1 MAVTLADKSIQ
12 LFRRQ
17 VDWARRVGLERKLTA
32 ALLVAALVSGLTT
45 YAALTGSFGALQD
58 RVTLL
63 LVLIDLIVLLL
74 LGTALA
80 RRLVALWV
88 ERRKGL
94 AGARLHARMVLLF
107 SLVAVTPTIVVAVF
121 TTLFLN
127 LGVNAWFSDQV
138 STAIKDSQA
147 VAQAY
152 LQEHNQHLRDEAI
165 ATAGDLQRGDP
176 LLMLDRNKLEQALT
190 LESQVR
196 QFSEAAV
203 VNGRR
208 EILANANYNILLA
221 FDLDFP
227 DWAFS
232 EARNGKVVV
241 LPNATGD
248 RVRAL
253 MQLDALGDT
262 FLFVGRL
269 IDPKVLAH
277 VTRAS
282 SAAQTYQDLEQ
293 RRSGFQITFA
303 LIFVVVALLVL
314 FAAIWFALVS
324 ASQLVRPIGAL
335 ADAAERVRSGDLSVR
350 VEEGRP
356 GDEIGSLSRAF
367 NRMTSQLESQRSE
380 LIDANAQLDE
390 RRRFTELVLSGVSA
404 GVIGLDEEGRIELP
418 NRSACELLGVD
429 LAARIGQRLS
439 DIVPKMAG
447 LLATAMASAA
457 RPTEAQI
464 TIEKA
469 GSVRTLL
476 VRVGAE
482 RGDSGGERFVVT
494 FDDVTELLG
503 AQRKAAW
510 ADVAR
515 RIAHEIKN
523 PLTPIQLS
531 AERLKR
537 KYLKQI
543 VDDKET
549 FAVCTDTIVR
559 QVGDIGRM
567 VDEFSAFA
575 RMPAPVMQEED
586 VGALCR
592 QALFLQQSAHPQFVY
607 HIALPDPPSFL
618 SCDATQLGRALTN
631 LLQNA
636 ADAIEG
642 RIGDGVGG
650 PTGEIWLNVTEGEGR
665 LTISVEDNGRG
676 LPKAERNR
684 LTEPYVTTRAKG
696 TGLGLAIVRKI
707 MEDHGGQ
714 LILDDRP
721 GGGASVKLIFAKA
734 AAPAGEDLRPA
745 ARTRFSKIHGA

>member
-1 MAVTLADKSIQ
+1 MAVTLADRSMQ
-12 LFRRQ
+12 LVRQ
-17 VDWARRVGLERKLTA
+17 QVNWARRVGLERKLTV
-32 ALLVAALVSGLTT
+32 ALLVAALMSGMAT
-45 YAALTGSFGALQD
+45 YFALTGSFGALKD
-58 RVTLL
+58 RATLL
-63 LVLIDLIVLLL
+63 LVLSDLIVLLL

-80 RRLVALWV
+80 RRLVGLWM
-88 ERRKGL
+88 ERRQGL

-107 SLVAVTPTIVVAVF
+107 SLVAVTPTILVAIF

-127 LGVNAWFSDQV
+127 LGVNAWFSEQV

-152 LQEHNQHLRDEAI
+152 LLEHQQNLADQALAM
-165 ATAGDLQRGDP
+165 ANNMQRQG
-176 LLMLDRNKLEQALT
+176 LETLDRNDLEQLLT
-190 LESQVR
+190 AHSRWRNL
-196 QFSEAAV
+196 SEAAV
-203 VNGRR
+203 VDGHRQ
-208 EILANANYNILLA
+208 IIANANYNILLA
-221 FDLDFP
+221 FDVDQLP
-227 DWAFS
+227 DWAFDQ
-232 EARNGKVVV
+232 ARHNQVVV
-241 LPNATGD
+241 MPNSTGD

-253 MQLDALGDT
+253 VQLDPAVDT
-262 FLFVGRL
+262 FLYIGRL
-269 IDPKVLAH
+269 VDPKALAH
-277 VTRAS
+277 LDKAS
-282 SAAQTYQDLEQ
+282 SAAKTYQDLEN

-303 LIFVVVALLVL
+303 LIFVVLALLVL

-350 VEEGRP
+350 VAEGR
-356 GDEIGSLSRAF
+356 GDDEIGGLSRAF
-367 NRMTSQLESQRSE
+367 NRMTNQLASQRSE
-380 LIDANAQLDE
+380 LIEANAQLDE

-404 GVIGLDEEGRIELP
+404 GVIGLDEGGRIELP

-429 LAARIGQRLS
+429 LAAHVGERLA
-439 DIVPKMAG
+439 DVVPAMGG
-447 LLATAMASAA
+447 LLNAAMSATVRQA
-457 RPTEAQI
+457 EAQI

-469 GSVRTLL
+469 GNVRTLL
-476 VRVGAE
+476 VRVGVE
-482 RGDSGGERFVVT
+482 REESETDRFVVT

-559 QVGDIGRM
+559 QVSDIGRM

-575 RMPAPVMQEED
+575 RMPAPVMAEED
-586 VGALCR
+586 LSALCR
-592 QALFLQQSAHPQFVY
+592 QALFLQQSAHPQFSY
-607 HIALPDPPSFL
+607 HVALPEGPTIL
-618 SCDATQLGRALTN
+618 NCDATQMSRALTN

-642 RIGDGVGG
+642 RMADGSTE
-650 PTGEIWLNVTEGEGR
+650 PPGEIWLSVTRAPGQ
-665 LTISVEDNGRG
+665 LTILVEDNGRG
-676 LPKAERNR
+676 LPRAERNR
-684 LTEPYVTTRAKG
+684 LTEPYVTTRTKG
-696 TGLGLAIVRKI
+696 TGLGLAIVKKI
-707 MEDHGGQ
+707 MEDHGGD
-714 LILDDRP
+714 LVLGDRS
-721 GGGASVKLIFAKA
+721 GGGAAVKLVFTIGTA
-734 AAPAGEDLRPA
+734 ATTTNIRPL
-745 ARTRFSKIHGA
+745 ARTRFS

>member
-1 MAVTLADKSIQ
+1 MAVTFADKGMQ
-12 LFRRQ
+12 LVRQQ
-17 VDWARRVGLERKLTA
+17 VDWARRVGLERKLTI
-32 ALLVAALVSGLTT
+32 ALLVAALLSGAGT
-45 YAALTGSFGALQD
+45 YFALTGSFGALQD
-58 RVTLL
+58 RATLL

-88 ERRKGL
+88 ERRRGL

-127 LGVNAWFSDQV
+127 FGVNAWFSDEV
-138 STAIKDSQA
+138 STAIRDSQH
-147 VAQAY
+147 VAEVY
-152 LQEHNQHLRDEAI
+152 MQEHAQHLGDQGFAMAEILRQQGPMLNRADMEAI
-165 ATAGDLQRGDP
+165 LTAQSQGRDL
-176 LLMLDRNKLEQALT
+176 
-190 LESQVR
+190 
-196 QFSEAAV
+196 SEAAII
-203 VNGRR
+203 NGHGQ
-208 EILANANYNILLA
+208 ILANANYNILLA
-221 FDLDFP
+221 FDLDLQP
-227 DWAFS
+227 WAFDQ
-232 EARNGKVVV
+232 ARAGQVVV
-241 LPNATGD
+241 LPSSTGD

-253 MQLDALGDT
+253 VQLDQVTDT
-262 FLFVGRL
+262 FLYIGRL
-269 IDPKVLAH
+269 VDAAALA
-277 VTRAS
+277 RLNSAS
-282 SAAQTYQDLEQ
+282 SAARTYQDIEA
-293 RRSGFQITFA
+293 RRSGYQITFA

-324 ASQLVRPIGAL
+324 ASQLVRPIGQL

-350 VEEGRP
+350 VSEGRAD
-356 GDEIGSLSRAF
+356 DEIGGLSRAF
-367 NRMTSQLESQRSE
+367 NRMTSQLDSQRSE
-380 LIDANAQLDE
+380 LIEANAQLDE

-404 GVIGLDEEGRIELP
+404 GVIGLDEGGRIELP

-429 LAARIGQRLS
+429 LAACVGRRLAEV
-439 DIVPKMAG
+439 VPQMAA
-447 LLATAMASAA
+447 LLSAGMSAA
-457 RPTEAQI
+457 DRHAEAQI
-464 TIEKA
+464 TIEKS

-482 RGDSGGERFVVT
+482 RGEGEAERYVVT

-559 QVGDIGRM
+559 QVSDIGRM

-575 RMPAPVMQEED
+575 RMPTPVMMDED

-592 QALFLQQSAHPQFVY
+592 QAVFLQQSAHPQSTY
-607 HIALPDPPSFL
+607 HINLPEGVVML
-618 SCDATQLGRALTN
+618 SCDAALMSRALNN

-642 RIGDGVGG
+642 RLGDNPGG
-650 PTGEIWLNVTEGEGR
+650 PPGEIWLTVARGAGQV
-665 LTISVEDNGRG
+665 TISVEDNGRG
-676 LPKAERNR
+676 LPRAERSR
-684 LTEPYVTTRAKG
+684 LTEPYVTTRTKG
-696 TGLGLAIVRKI
+696 TGLGLAIVKKI
-707 MEDHGGQ
+707 MEDHGGD
-714 LILDDRP
+714 LTLGDRP
-721 GGGASVKLIFAKA
+721 GGGAAVTLVFKTGTGA
-734 AAPAGEDLRPA
+734 ALNMRPQ
-745 ARTRFSKIHGA
+745 ARTRFS